1 MYIVVEHTIT
11 NPDVFFGV
19 AEKVAAAPPGINA
32 LHFFPSV
39 SKDRAV
45 CLWEAKSVDALKG
58 FLEPLTAQSSR
69 NTYYTVD
76 STVAIGLPIKKAA
89 A

>member
-11 NPDVFFGV
+11 NPDVFFGLAPRV
-19 AEKVAAAPPGINA
+19 AEAPAGINA
-32 LHFFPSV
+32 LQFCPSV

-45 CLWEAKSVDALKG
+45 CLWEAKSVEALKG
-58 FLEPLTAQSSR
+58 FLEPLSAQSSR

-76 STVAIGLPIKKAA
+76 STVAIGLPIKKSAA
-89 A
+89 